1 MHWKDDNYEIT
12 IPARKSILCSS
23 VINLNMWTYNKAVI
37 EASFPAVV
45 MVKSCS
51 LLSVIL
57 VGIFCSRVRDK
68 DLKLGKSKIWIGVM
82 VTFGIILFNF
92 FKVQEGTSDKPITLF
107 SCFLL
112 LVSLMGDGF
121 LPDLQA

>member
-1 MHWKDDNYEIT
+1 
-12 IPARKSILCSS
+12 
-23 VINLNMWTYNKAVI
+23 MWTYNKAVI

-68 DLKLGKSKIWIGVM
+68 DLKLGKSKIWIGAT
-82 VTFGIILFNF
+82 VTIGIILFNF
-92 FKVQEGTSDKPITLF
+92 FKVQ
-107 SCFLL
+107 
-112 LVSLMGDGF
+112 
-121 LPDLQA
+121 

>member
-1 MHWKDDNYEIT
+1 
-12 IPARKSILCSS
+12 
-23 VINLNMWTYNKAVI
+23 MWTYNKAVI

-68 DLKLGKSKIWIGVM
+68 DLKLGNSKIWIGFT
-82 VTFGIILFNF
+82 VTIGIILFNF
-92 FKVQEGTSDKPITLF
+92 FKVQ
-107 SCFLL
+107 
-112 LVSLMGDGF
+112 
-121 LPDLQA
+121 